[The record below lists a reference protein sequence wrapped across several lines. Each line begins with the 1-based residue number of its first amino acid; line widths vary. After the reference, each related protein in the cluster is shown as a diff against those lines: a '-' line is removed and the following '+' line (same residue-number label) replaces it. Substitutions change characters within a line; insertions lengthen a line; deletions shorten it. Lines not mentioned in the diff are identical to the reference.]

1 MSAITE
7 RIATIDGKM
16 EKLKAQR
23 LALAQKEKAL
33 LNRRSRKD
41 ETRKKI
47 LRGAAVLEMIEK
59 GSIDA
64 EKFHAFLDGFLT
76 RKTDRLLFG
85 FYVETK
91 AVKK

>member
-1 MSAITE
+1 
-7 RIATIDGKM
+7 M
-16 EKLKAQR
+16 EKLKSQR

-33 LNRRSRKD
+33 ASRRSRKN

-76 RKTDRLLFG
+76 RKSDRQLFG
-85 FYVETK
+85 FDAETK
-91 AVKK
+91 AGKK